1 MAMYETVTR
10 IVWLKSFLYEIGQG
24 RFISTQCVIHADNR
38 GAMYIAKKKKMRYL
52 TGENTST

>member
-1 MAMYETVTR
+1 MYETVTR

-38 GAMYIAKKKKMRYL
+38 GAMYIAKKIMLYL